1 MYDHTYIYIHD
12 YVFMYDYIFDHIY
25 IYIYEFEYEY
35 EYIYIYTLR
44 VLHVDG
50 KDSSFSDTNSRGS
63 VLLLCCTTGA
73 VATAQLH
80 VQMPNRSGK

>member
-1 MYDHTYIYIHD
+1 MYDHTYIYI
-12 YVFMYDYIFDHIY
+12 YMIMYLCMIIFLIIY
-25 IYIYEFEYEY
+25 IYIYMNLNMNMN
-35 EYIYIYTLR
+35 IYIYTLR

>member
-1 MYDHTYIYIHD
+1 MITHIYIHD

-25 IYIYEFEYEY
+25 IYEFEYEY
-35 EYIYIYTLR
+35 EYIYTLR
-44 VLHVDG
+44 VLHVEG
-50 KDSSFSDTNSRGS
+50 KDSYFSDTNSRGS